1 MVDPTGASPEQVKEA
16 TRILSKAPRA
26 WHSAKTG
33 ALVGLIAAGLA
44 LGYKENTI
52 NAFLSSKTA
61 QQEIARVLVQ
71 ERDTRTMADKL
82 FKRGVKPADIPV
94 GKQFRTM
101 RDANG
106 RIVSIGKDRILAN
119 APRYM
124 SPKMNVPVSKEAI
137 PWGATGA
144 GLGAGAGILLGL
156 RKKKRLEK
164 LASDVLAGNVAPSAR
179 ERTVQRARTMKTT
192 ATNSGKNAW
201 NRTTAF
207 GSATLNRIKKM
218 K

>member
-1 MVDPTGASPEQVKEA
+1 MVDPTGPTPEQVKEA

-82 FKRGVKPADIPV
+82 FRRGVKPAEIPV
-94 GKQFRTM
+94 GNQFRTM

-119 APRYM
+119 VPKYM
-124 SPKMNVPVSKEAI
+124 SPKMNVPLTKDAI
-137 PWGATGA
+137 PYGAVGA
-144 GLGAGAGILLGL
+144 GLGAGAGVLLGL
-156 RKKKRLEK
+156 RKRKKLEK
-164 LASDVLAGNVAPSAR
+164 LASNVLAGNVPISQRGRAM
-179 ERTVQRARTMKTT
+179 QRAQNMKTG
-192 ATNSGKNAW
+192 ALRFGGKVKTNAV
-201 NRTTAF
+201 AF
-207 GSATLNRIKKM
+207 GKKIRVLRR
-218 K
+218 